1 MAQFYSKKA
10 IMLNDKSERDIYQG
24 TDTGLILDYNLE
36 LVIDAVNNLLYQN
49 SEYTNNFRLI
59 KDRTGK
65 SYKVHFVIIEE
76 EKLDDITLNPKKNKN
91 DFLTFKIREEIDT
104 ISIKFYQIFEMNDSL
119 DVIEK
124 KMYKLEYTPHKFQ
137 YVNSKILYSEDI
149 KNFEK
154 LLADDLFAIVK
165 LELDRVLKEEEK
177 KFQKGPRWSDLNS
190 KEED

>member
-1 MAQFYSKKA
+1 MAQFYSKKI

-36 LVIDAVNNLLYQN
+36 LVIDAVNNLLYHN
-49 SEYTNNFRLI
+49 SECTNKFRLI

-91 DFLTFKIREEIDT
+91 DSLTFKIREEIDT

-119 DVIEK
+119 DIIEK

-154 LLADDLFAIVK
+154 LLANDLFAIVK
-165 LELDRVLKEEEK
+165 LELDRLLKEEEN
-177 KFQKGPRWSDLNS
+177 KFQKRPSLIRF
-190 KEED
+190 EF